1 MSDKAFE
8 TSLTVLTAL
17 VLLWIILGIV
27 FGMAWGWVVLIGL
40 AVEIVAGGYLL
51 RRWGK
56 AYMEKE

>member
-40 AVEIVAGGYLL
+40 AIEIVAGGYLL

-56 AYMEKE
+56 AYMERE

>member
-1 MSDKAFE
+1 MSDKVFE

-40 AVEIVAGGYLL
+40 TVEIVAGGYLL

-56 AYMEKE
+56 AYMERE

>member
-27 FGMAWGWVVLIGL
+27 FGIMWGWVVLLGL
-40 AVEIVAGGYLL
+40 VVEIFAGGYLL

-56 AYMEKE
+56 DYMERE